1 MFNDKDLPL
10 AINNRFTKAVTDLNN
25 NVTITVYNHFIIKW
39 GVRQRIKLLSNIIS
53 SKIPTTSMLLENIL
67 AYNGASLFTERGY
80 SPLYLEVIPI
90 YRRSKNPFSMTQ
102 RFYYHGDVSIISER
116 LLNAPP
122 SHYLP
127 ISNGMIMSEKTS
139 NIVSAS
145 FGMDYLTKF
154 QTRAWEESLPVVSYS
169 GIDITKE
176 SFEKFLK
183 IQSRTRTKHVTNS
196 TGSLELLS
204 DNFFIGLSYN
214 EQKIPH
220 KYTIDAAIMY
230 QDFEPEFLSCYEEVI
245 KDLYIEWVDSISE
258 GGHLSTKTIPLPK
271 NEVFYEE
278 AYPCLEDKDL
288 KSFVD
293 DYLNSN
299 SAVLLLYGPPGTGKT
314 SLLKQIMQYANE
326 SCLITYNKDI
336 AAMDTLFSHFYDCDE
351 RFLIIED
358 ADTYINSRSKDGND
372 VMKKLLN
379 ITDGLTA
386 RREKKVIFTTNLT
399 NLADV
404 DDALTREGRCYST
417 LHVDSLSVPNA
428 NKLLSA
434 MGVQDVT
441 VDPSLRSITLANVY
455 SLVAGRKV
463 NQSTSQVKKGFGFA

>member
-1 MFNDKDLPL
+1 MFNTHDVLFSID
-10 AINNRFTKAVTDLNN
+10 NRLSTITIDLNKN
-25 NVTITVYNHFIIKW
+25 LTSNVFSSFYTKFQIKHL
-39 GVRQRIKLLSNIIS
+39 IKILSTLAS
-53 SKIPTTSMLLENIL
+53 SKIPTNRLLLKNIMSFDGTGPIIESGH
-67 AYNGASLFTERGY
+67 A
-80 SPLYLEVIPI
+80 PLYLEVTPI
-90 YRRSKNPFSMTQ
+90 HRPLKNPFSMTQ
-102 RFYYHGDVSIISER
+102 LYYFHDDVSIVSER
-116 LLNAPP
+116 SLSAPP
-122 SHYLP
+122 SHYLL

-139 NIVSAS
+139 NIVAAS
-145 FGMDYLTKF
+145 FGMDFLTKF
-154 QTRAWEESLPVVSYS
+154 QVRAWEESIPVASYS
-169 GIDITKE
+169 GVEITKE

-183 IQSRTRTKHVTNS
+183 LQTRTRTTHNTNNS
-196 TGSLELLS
+196 TSLELLS

-214 EQKIPH
+214 EKKIPH
-220 KYTIDAAIMY
+220 KYTIDAAILY

-358 ADTYINSRSKDGND
+358 ADTYTNSRSKDGND